1 MNAVRFQQEF
11 LGRFDGGAVLRE
23 LFDLLPD
30 VAFFMKDRQG
40 RFVMQNRRSC
50 EYCRVASELET
61 VGKTDYDYFPKDRA
75 DAYVAG
81 DRQVMESGEPILN
94 AIAPAPE
101 EEGSERLI
109 IYSKIPVRDRHGKI
123 IGVAGIHREIERL
136 RASPKSYG
144 RLSRAVQYAHARY
157 AEPLTTRKLAAM
169 VGISPAQFERRFRQL
184 FGSSVRQYLL
194 RLRVNAA
201 CRLLT
206 QSEEPITN
214 IALEVGFYDHS
225 HFTRTFTR
233 LMGVPPLKYRNR
245 HRP

>member
-1 MNAVRFQQEF
+1 
-11 LGRFDGGAVLRE
+11 
-23 LFDLLPD
+23 
-30 VAFFMKDRQG
+30 
-40 RFVMQNRRSC
+40 
-50 EYCRVASELET
+50 LET

-81 DRQVMESGEPILN
+81 DRRVMESGEPILN

-136 RASPKSYG
+136 RTSPKSYG
-144 RLSRAVQYAHARY
+144 RLSRAVQYAHAHY
-157 AEPLTTRKLAAM
+157 AEPLTTRKLSVM
-169 VGISPAQFERRFRQL
+169 VGISPTQFERRFRQL
-184 FGSSVRQYLL
+184 FGASVRQYLL

-206 QSEEPITN
+206 QGEEPITG

-233 LMGVPPLKYRNR
+233 LMGVTPLTYRNR
-245 HRP
+245 HQP